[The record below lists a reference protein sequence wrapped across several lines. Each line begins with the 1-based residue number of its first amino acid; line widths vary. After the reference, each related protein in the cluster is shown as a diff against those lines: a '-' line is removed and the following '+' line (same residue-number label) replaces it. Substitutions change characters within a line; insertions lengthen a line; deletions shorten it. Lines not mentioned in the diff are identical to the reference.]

1 MNIFKISLI
10 LGALLLTSEP
20 LIARDF
26 DAFEYRNIGPA
37 RGGRVTAVAGTV
49 AAPATFYLGASGG
62 GVWKTEDY
70 GTRWY
75 VVSDGYFDSP
85 SIGDISV
92 AQNDPNI
99 VYVGTGSDGLRSNV
113 ISGNGMYKSIDGGET
128 WEHIGLTETGHIGAV
143 EIDPSNHNIV
153 WVAAIGQAFNANE
166 ERGVYKTED
175 GGKTWNKM
183 LFISDKIGISD
194 IELLPGNPN
203 IVFAT
208 AWKTER
214 KPWTIISG
222 GTTEEGG
229 IYKSVD
235 GGQNWEKIIQGLPQG
250 LIGKIDL
257 AVTPA
262 DSRIVYAL
270 VEALHDEGGLY
281 KSIDQGKT
289 FKQVSNNYD
298 IRTRPFYYANIEVDP
313 QNPDIIFAMA
323 TKYSKSIDGGKTW
336 KKLTPPHGDNHDMWI
351 NPENPNLFIQANDG
365 GANVTHNAGQ
375 TWSTQ
380 FNQPTAELYQVEVDD
395 QYPYWLYAGQQDNST
410 TIAVPSMPPF
420 RAQHNAAWLV
430 DAGGCETGPAV
441 PNPSNHNIVYAN
453 CKGRFSVF
461 DKRIGTERSYY
472 VGATNMYG
480 HNPKDLV
487 YRFQRVSPIHVSPH
501 DPSIVYHAS
510 QYVHQTT
517 NEGKTWKTISP
528 DLTAF
533 EADKQVIS
541 GSPITRD
548 ITGEEIY
555 STIYSLRESPLRQG
569 VIWVGAND
577 GPVHLTQDG
586 GTNWQEV
593 TPRGLPRGGRVDAVE
608 ASPHNAAKAYIAV
621 LRYQL
626 GDRSP
631 YIYKTE
637 NYGRR
642 WSLLTTG
649 NNGIPDNYP
658 TRVVREDP
666 VKEGLLYAG
675 TEQGMF
681 VSFDDGE
688 NWQTLQQNLPITPV
702 TDIKIHRGDLVI
714 STMGRSFWVLDNIS
728 TLRQE
733 GIRHLDE
740 DIVLFKPKNTI
751 RYRQVYAARED
762 NAVPHYPAPAV
773 VIDYYLP
780 DGSTNAVK
788 LEIINSNGEV
798 ANTYHSA
805 DEAESDNEN
814 NRVTVIEDMSMNEVN
829 YINDETL
836 TAEPGMNRFRWN
848 MKYLGPWNEDEV
860 KRFMDGPLAAPG
872 RYTARLIVG
881 DSVSEQKIELLV
893 DPRVADTG
901 TTINDIKEQFA
912 FELKMVALLTDARKL
927 EHSLL
932 KEWEHLEEKN
942 ESDFLSERE
951 SQRLTKIEV
960 VLDTLKT
967 ADIIYPQPMLTDQI
981 SYLYNMISNADQAP
995 GKEAEDRY
1003 QELNKRFNSILASLN
1018 H

>member
-10 LGALLLTSEP
+10 LGVLLLTSEP

-26 DAFEYRNIGPA
+26 DALEYRNIGPV

-70 GTRWY
+70 GTRWH

-183 LFISDKIGISD
+183 LSISDKIGISD

-208 AWKTER
+208 AWKVER

-222 GTTEEGG
+222 GPTEEGG

-289 FKQVSNNYD
+289 FKQVSNDHD

-313 QNPDIIFAMA
+313 QNPDIVFVMA
-323 TKYSKSIDGGKTW
+323 TKYSKSVDGGETW
-336 KKLTPPHGDNHDMWI
+336 KKLIPPHGDNHDMWI
-351 NPENPNLFIQANDG
+351 NPENPDLFIQANDG
-365 GANVTHNAGQ
+365 GANVTHNGGQ

-586 GTNWQEV
+586 GANWQEV

-642 WSLLTTG
+642 WRLLTTG

-714 STMGRSFWVLDNIS
+714 STMGRSFWILDNIS

-733 GIRHLDE
+733 RIRHLDE
-740 DIVLFKPKNTI
+740 DIVLFKPKDTI
-751 RYRQVYAARED
+751 RYRQVYAAKED

-780 DGSTNAVK
+780 DGSANAVK

-805 DEAESDNEN
+805 DKAERDNEN
-814 NRVTVIEDMSMNEVN
+814 NRVTVIEDMSTNEVN

-848 MKYLGPWNEDEV
+848 MKYLGPWNEDEE
-860 KRFMDGPLAAPG
+860 KRFMDGPLASPG

-912 FELKMVALLTDARKL
+912 FELKMVALLTEARKL
-927 EHSLL
+927 EHRLI

-942 ESDFLSERE
+942 ESDFLSEHE
-951 SQRLTKIEV
+951 SRRLTEIEV

-995 GKEAEDRY
+995 GKGAEDRY
-1003 QELNKRFNSILASLN
+1003 QELNKRFNSILEPLN